1 MIKLTE
7 LFSEPELKDWRARLE
22 KHPEANLL
30 QSPEWAH
37 VNAIKGAK
45 VFYLPFGENDFAL
58 AILRTARRGRYL
70 EVPAGP
76 IIDWH
81 NDKTINTAFD
91 ELKKLARSE
100 KCGFIRFRPQLEDTP
115 ENRKKTARSGGKLS
129 LMHLG
134 AQNTVFIDLKPTED
148 EILASLRRQTRYE
161 VRQSAK
167 KGVVVEKYTSLEMFK
182 EFHQVQVQT
191 AERQHFIP
199 PNFTEL
205 EAEHEAFGENAVIY
219 KAMSAEGE
227 PIAYGLVLKGQTE
240 AEYFEA
246 ASTDLGRKLP
256 GAYAI
261 QWQAIRDLKAEGY
274 DRYNLFG
281 IAPPNQPNHRYAK
294 VTTFKTGFGEPYNF
308 VPAHD
313 IVISSVKYGVNRLIE
328 AARKKKRHL

>member
-1 MIKLTE
+1 MIKLSEIFTE
-7 LFSEPELKDWRARLE
+7 DELKDWRARLE
-22 KHPEANLL
+22 RHPEANLL

-45 VFYLPFGENDFAL
+45 TFYLPFGGNDFAL

-76 IIDWH
+76 VLDW
-81 NDKTINTAFD
+81 NNAETVTEAFK
-91 ELKKLARSE
+91 ELHQKASE
-100 KCGFIRFRPQLEDTP
+100 LRCGFIRFRPQLEDTP
-115 ENRKKTARSGGKLS
+115 ENRAKLAGVGGKLS

-134 AQNTVFIDLKPTED
+134 AQNTVFVDLKPTPD
-148 EILASLRRQTRYE
+148 EILASFRRQTRYE
-161 VRQSAK
+161 VRQSIK
-167 KGVVVEKYTSLEMFK
+167 KGVTVEKHTDLEMFR
-182 EFHQVQVQT
+182 EFHQVQVAT

-219 KAMSAEGE
+219 KAISAEKQ
-227 PIAYGLVLKGQTE
+227 PIAYGLILKGQKE

-246 ASTDLGRKLP
+246 ASTDLGRQLP

-261 QWQAIRDLKAEGY
+261 QWQAIQDLREEGY
-274 DRYNLFG
+274 ERYNLFG

-294 VTTFKTGFGEPYNF
+294 VTTFKTGFGEAYNF

-313 IVISSVKYGVNRLIE
+313 IVINSMKYGMNRLIE
-328 AARKKKRHL
+328 VARKKKRHL

>member
-1 MIKLTE
+1 M
-7 LFSEPELKDWRARLE
+7 
-22 KHPEANLL
+22 
-30 QSPEWAH
+30 
-37 VNAIKGAK
+37 
-45 VFYLPFGENDFAL
+45 
-58 AILRTARRGRYL
+58 RTARRGRYL

-76 IIDWH
+76 IIDWR
-81 NDKTINTAFD
+81 NDETINTAFD

-115 ENRKKTARSGGKLS
+115 ENRKKTAQSGGKLS

-167 KGVVVEKYTSLEMFK
+167 KGVVVEKYTSLEIIK